1 MALQPFD
8 VPIPGQ
14 SLTMTPKNAPWERP
28 PEMTD
33 VKDVIDDYID
43 TISSEEVVDDL
54 LMMLK
59 LNVPIEPIVES
70 LTSLGIY
77 KGKHSPDVKLL
88 VAPVIHKYIE
98 LIAKKAG
105 IPVRDSI
112 AEDKTK
118 AKQERDENRVKVLL
132 MKKLESMPDTT
143 EPDLGMD
150 LAEQTLGAL
159 GDTAMEE
166 PSMEEPSMDTP
177 IDAPQEQT
185 PEVPEPSMEEPSGLM
200 SRRTS

>member
-1 MALQPFD
+1 
-8 VPIPGQ
+8 
-14 SLTMTPKNAPWERP
+14 
-28 PEMTD
+28 
-33 VKDVIDDYID
+33 
-43 TISSEEVVDDL
+43 
-54 LMMLK
+54 
-59 LNVPIEPIVES
+59 
-70 LTSLGIY
+70 
-77 KGKHSPDVKLL
+77 
-88 VAPVIHKYIE
+88 
-98 LIAKKAG
+98 
-105 IPVRDSI
+105 
-112 AEDKTK
+112 
-118 AKQERDENRVKVLL
+118 

>member
-1 MALQPFD
+1 MAFQPFD

-43 TISSEEVVDDL
+43 TVSSEEVVDDL

-59 LNVPIEPIVES
+59 LGSPIEPIVES

-105 IPVRDSI
+105 IPVRDYI
-112 AEDKTK
+112 AEGKAK

-132 MKKLESMPDTT
+132 RKKLENMPDSV

-150 LAEQTLGAL
+150 LAEQTLEAL
-159 GDTAMEE
+159 GDTVMEE
-166 PSMEEPSMDTP
+166 PS
-177 IDAPQEQT
+177 IDAPQEET
-185 PEVPEPSMEEPSGLM
+185 PEPSMKQPSSLM
-200 SRRTS
+200 SRRTA

>member
-1 MALQPFD
+1 MAFQPFD

-43 TISSEEVVDDL
+43 TVSSEEVVDDL

-59 LNVPIEPIVES
+59 LGSPIEPIVES

-105 IPVRDSI
+105 IPVRDYI
-112 AEDKTK
+112 AEGKAK

-132 MKKLESMPDTT
+132 RKKLENMPDSV

-150 LAEQTLGAL
+150 LAEQTLEAL
-159 GDTAMEE
+159 GDTVMEE
-166 PSMEEPSMDTP
+166 PS

-185 PEVPEPSMEEPSGLM
+185 PEPSMKQPSSLM
-200 SRRTS
+200 SRRTA

>member
-98 LIAKKAG
+98 LLAKKAG

-118 AKQERDENRVKVLL
+118 ARQERDENRVKVLL
-132 MKKLESMPDTT
+132 RQKLADMPDNV

-166 PSMEEPSMDTP
+166 PSMDTP
-177 IDAPQEQT
+177 IDAPQKQT

-200 SRRTS
+200 SRRTL

>member
-143 EPDLGMD
+143 EPDLGTD

-159 GDTAMEE
+159 GDTAMEK

>member
-70 LTSLGIY
+70 LTSLGI
-77 KGKHSPDVKLL
+77 
-88 VAPVIHKYIE
+88 
-98 LIAKKAG
+98 
-105 IPVRDSI
+105 
-112 AEDKTK
+112 
-118 AKQERDENRVKVLL
+118 
-132 MKKLESMPDTT
+132 
-143 EPDLGMD
+143 
-150 LAEQTLGAL
+150 
-159 GDTAMEE
+159 
-166 PSMEEPSMDTP
+166 
-177 IDAPQEQT
+177 
-185 PEVPEPSMEEPSGLM
+185 
-200 SRRTS
+200 

>member
-1 MALQPFD
+1 MAFQPFD

-43 TISSEEVVDDL
+43 TVSSEEVVDDL

-59 LNVPIEPIVES
+59 LGSPIEPIVES

-105 IPVRDSI
+105 IPVRDYI
-112 AEDKTK
+112 AEGKAK

-132 MKKLESMPDTT
+132 KKKLEDMPDSV
-143 EPDLGMD
+143 EPDLGMN
-150 LAEQTLGAL
+150 LTEQTLEAL
-159 GDTAMEE
+159 GDTVMKE
-166 PSMEEPSMDTP
+166 PS

-185 PEVPEPSMEEPSGLM
+185 P
-200 SRRTS
+200 

>member
-98 LIAKKAG
+98 LLAKKAG

-132 MKKLESMPDTT
+132 MKKLESMPDNV
-143 EPDLGMD
+143 ESDLGMD

-166 PSMEEPSMDTP
+166 PSMDKP

-200 SRRTS
+200 SRRTA